1 MFVFIGALAAYEY
14 PSSGWQHF
22 GKAYNYIDRC
32 LPPNHLIEPCIPS
45 LENWRRQRAFVIN
58 TYIGINH
65 VIKLANS
72 MELDFILHLRE
83 KSLDQYDT
91 TTNFYLFYLEV
102 SNADAFIIRI
112 CCPWIEQHIES
123 ID

>member
-1 MFVFIGALAAYEY
+1 MFVFIGALEAYEY

-22 GKAYNYIDRC
+22 GKAYNYLDRC
-32 LPPNHLIEPCIPS
+32 RLPPNSIEPFIPS
-45 LENWRRQRAFVIN
+45 LENWRRHAFTIN
-58 TYIGINH
+58 IYNGINH

-72 MELDFILHLRE
+72 LELDCILHSRE
-83 KSLDQYDT
+83 KSLDQYNT

-112 CCPWIEQHIES
+112 CCPWIEQHLES